1 MVRRQPTQPTA
12 ASSCINV
19 IAPYTHPL
27 PCRCLHPGVLRLL
40 RLLVEVTFVAHLVAC
55 VWHALPMLEEEGHS
69 WFETPGAQIH
79 DDTSTRNR
87 YLKALCKTTSTT
99 ALAYNPLLQ
108 QQPLPSWH
116 SMRSDPAR
124 YFVGHRLGRCHYDV
138 CRLWRHPRHH
148 DC

>member
-1 MVRRQPTQPTA
+1 M
-12 ASSCINV
+12 
-19 IAPYTHPL
+19 
-27 PCRCLHPGVLRLL
+27 LRLL

-99 ALAYNPLLQ
+99 ALACK
-108 QQPLPSWH
+108 STFAATT
-116 SMRSDPAR
+116 PA
-124 YFVGHRLGRCHYDV
+124 FVAFHAF
-138 CRLWRHPRHH
+138 
-148 DC
+148 